1 MSGEHVFADTS
12 GFLALMDGDDR
23 FHAEAV
29 TAWRGYG
36 ERGLVL
42 WTSDYVRLET
52 WSLIQRRLGPE
63 AVLDFKDLILPLVTV
78 LTVGEV
84 MFDHAV
90 EKWRLA
96 RRRNLSLVDITSFD
110 CMRKNSMTEAFAFDR
125 HFSEEGFRLP
135 DGIDSQ
141 GSVTDAKQRPGQP
154 MG

>member
-23 FHAEAV
+23 FHEAAV

-52 WSLIQRRLGPE
+52 WSLMQRRLGPE

-110 CMRKNSMTEAFAFDR
+110 CMRKNGMTEAFAFDS

-135 DGIDSQ
+135 SGSDSQ
-141 GSVTDAKQRPGQP
+141 G
-154 MG
+154 

>member
-12 GFLALMDGDDR
+12 GFLALMDGDDQY
-23 FHAEAV
+23 HKAAV

-78 LTVGEV
+78 LPVDEV

-96 RRRNLSLVDITSFD
+96 RRRNLSVVDITSFD
-110 CMRKNSMTEAFAFDR
+110 CMRKNGITEAFAFDG
-125 HFSEEGFRLP
+125 HFREEGFRLP
-135 DGIDSQ
+135 D
-141 GSVTDAKQRPGQP
+141 
-154 MG
+154 

>member
-1 MSGEHVFADTS
+1 MSGDHAFADTS
-12 GFLALMDGDDR
+12 GFLALMDSDDR
-23 FHAEAV
+23 FHEAAV

-63 AVLDFKDLILPLVTV
+63 AVLDFKDRILPLVTILNV
-78 LTVGEV
+78 DEV
-84 MFDHAV
+84 MFDHGV

-110 CMRKNSMTEAFAFDR
+110 CMRRNGITEAFAFDG
-125 HFSEEGFRLP
+125 HFQEEGFSLP
-135 DGIDSQ
+135 G
-141 GSVTDAKQRPGQP
+141 
-154 MG
+154 

>member
-1 MSGEHVFADTS
+1 VILPPVTTPILPMSGDHAFADTS
-12 GFLALMDGDDR
+12 GFLGLMDGDDR

-63 AVLDFKDLILPLVTV
+63 AALDFKDLILPLVTV
-78 LTVGEV
+78 LNVDEM
-84 MFDHAV
+84 MFDQAV
-90 EKWRLA
+90 EKWRMA

-110 CMRKNSMTEAFAFDR
+110 CMRKNGMTEAFAFDS
-125 HFSEEGFRLP
+125 HFREEGFTLP
-135 DGIDSQ
+135 N
-141 GSVTDAKQRPGQP
+141 
-154 MG
+154 